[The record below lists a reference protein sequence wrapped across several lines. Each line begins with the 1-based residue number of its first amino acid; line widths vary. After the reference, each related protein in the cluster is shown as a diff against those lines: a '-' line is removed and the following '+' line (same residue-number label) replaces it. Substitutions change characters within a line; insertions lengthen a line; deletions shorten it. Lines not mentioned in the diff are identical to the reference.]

1 MREYL
6 EGDRIRATE
15 SQALA
20 QISVPGAAKCF
31 AQVAGAMQEKGSMY
45 EIWLLARANFD
56 DKRRVSAEMLDNL
69 LKDGRLLVTLASPL
83 ATPLAFP
90 SWR

>member
-1 MREYL
+1 
-6 EGDRIRATE
+6 
-15 SQALA
+15 
-20 QISVPGAAKCF
+20 
-31 AQVAGAMQEKGSMY
+31 MQEKGSMY